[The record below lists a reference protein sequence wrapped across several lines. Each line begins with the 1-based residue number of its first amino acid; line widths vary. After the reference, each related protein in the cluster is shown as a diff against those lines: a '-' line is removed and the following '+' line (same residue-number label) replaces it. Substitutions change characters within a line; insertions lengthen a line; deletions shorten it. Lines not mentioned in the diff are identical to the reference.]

1 MKQMK
6 TDKAKQLI
14 QLYNRSQ
21 GLIDSL
27 ADRPQTQ
34 CDRDVATRYNIL
46 RADVKR
52 VVNDPDF
59 DRTVPAAWCLNPFPC
74 IFLAF
79 LILSLAV
86 GLAYYLLEL
95 KLEILLPILGVLV
108 WLAFFVPRP
117 VRKGTRRVSPR
128 LPSIDWFWASTI
140 REVWDRAL
148 ILHRYLQDYIN
159 LNPALGLRIGPKD
172 EQRLERQLEILRSD
186 NLELIEELEEMEHEL
201 ERLKEQLTELRQRE
215 STYLSIIKEAQ
226 TSTPYSPSSK
236 DREILL
242 DSYRRQRTI
251 LLKNLTRCQEA
262 KAKHG
267 LNVPIDILNA
277 IDHIQEE
284 LKQIEATIADLEASK
299 TGANSS
305 P

>member
-1 MKQMK
+1 MKQKK
-6 TDKAKQLI
+6 TDKAKQLF

-21 GLIDSL
+21 GLVDSL
-27 ADRPQTQ
+27 VHRSNSDR
-34 CDRDVATRYNIL
+34 DRDVATRYNIL

-59 DRTVPAAWCLNPFPC
+59 DRTVPAAWCLKLFPH

-79 LILSLAV
+79 SMPSLVVA
-86 GLAYYLLEL
+86 LAYYLLEPETFRL
-95 KLEILLPILGVLV
+95 VLAIV
-108 WLAFFVPRP
+108 SMPFALAIFFV
-117 VRKGTRRVSPR
+117 GWLS
-128 LPSIDWFWASTI
+128 SNDWFRASTI
-140 REVWDRAL
+140 RQIWDRAL
-148 ILHRYLQDYIN
+148 ILRRYLQDYIN
-159 LNPALGLRIGPKD
+159 LNPALGLRAVSED
-172 EQRLERQLEILRSD
+172 DRRLERELEALRSV
-186 NLELIEELEEMEHEL
+186 NREFIEELEEMEHEL
-201 ERLKEQLTELRQRE
+201 ERLEEQLTELRQRE

-226 TSTPYSPSSK
+226 TSTPYSPSPK

-242 DSYRRQRTI
+242 DSYQRQRTI

-262 KAKHG
+262 KVKHG

-284 LKQIEATIADLEASK
+284 LKQIEATIADLEAGK
-299 TGANSS
+299 TDRNRK

>member
-1 MKQMK
+1 MKQKK
-6 TDKAKQLI
+6 TDKAKQLF

-21 GLIDSL
+21 GLVDSL
-27 ADRPQTQ
+27 VHRSNSDR
-34 CDRDVATRYNIL
+34 DRDVATRYNIL

-59 DRTVPAAWCLNPFPC
+59 DRTVPAARCLKLFPH

-79 LILSLAV
+79 LILSLAA
-86 GLAYYLLEL
+86 GLAYYLLGVETL
-95 KLEILLPILGVLV
+95 LAILVGLVGLAILTGGFSIP
-108 WLAFFVPRP
+108 WLADN
-117 VRKGTRRVSPR
+117 
-128 LPSIDWFWASTI
+128 DWFRASTI
-140 REVWDRAL
+140 RQIWDRAL
-148 ILHRYLQDYIN
+148 ILRRYLQDYIN
-159 LNPALGLRIGPKD
+159 LNPALGLRAVSED
-172 EQRLERQLEILRSD
+172 DRRLERELEALRSV
-186 NLELIEELEEMEHEL
+186 NREFIEELEEMEHEL
-201 ERLKEQLTELRQRE
+201 ERLEEQLTELRQRE

-226 TSTPYSPSSK
+226 TSTPYSPSPK

-262 KAKHG
+262 KVKHG

-284 LKQIEATIADLEASK
+284 LKQIEATIADLEAGK
-299 TGANSS
+299 TDTNKK

>member
-14 QLYNRSQ
+14 QFYNRLQ
-21 GLIDSL
+21 GLRDSL
-27 ADRPQTQ
+27 AGRSLSHR
-34 CDRDVATRYNIL
+34 DRDVATRYNIL

-59 DRTVPAAWCLNPFPC
+59 DRTVPAAWCLKLFPH

-86 GLAYYLLEL
+86 GLAYYLLESRTL
-95 KLEILLPILGVLV
+95 LTILMLLVTLVFLGILPGSFTT
-108 WLAFFVPRP
+108 WLADNDWFRAS
-117 VRKGTRRVSPR
+117 TRRQVR
-128 LPSIDWFWASTI
+128 
-140 REVWDRAL
+140 DRVF
-148 ILHRYLQDYIN
+148 ILHRYLQDYIK
-159 LNPALGLRIGPKD
+159 LNPALGLRAVSGD
-172 EQRLERQLEILRSD
+172 DRRLERQLEALRSV
-186 NLELIEELEEMEHEL
+186 NREFIEELEEMEHEL

-226 TSTPYSPSSK
+226 TSTPYSPSPK

-242 DSYRRQRTI
+242 DSYQRQRTI

-284 LKQIEATIADLEASK
+284 LKQIEATIADLKANK
-299 TGANSS
+299 TETN
-305 P
+305 